1 MPVNHVP
8 MKADVGHGDQPTERI
23 RESQSSGKG
32 YVRSRTSVASVA
44 ARNRAI
50 RAIVII
56 AGLLISAGSANAITC
71 QSSPVPSNKG
81 QWAWRLIDNK
91 KCWYAGEPGMDKSKL
106 HWAVNADRAPEPTQ
120 RVVREPARLSALQ
133 PALRSE
139 PAPSTEAQR
148 SPAIPLPARA
158 GDIDWSNRWP
168 GINSEPPAI
177 SIPAGSD
184 AAGTESHASLQPAGD
199 DSRRTNLA
207 FSSYAKSRATAE
219 APQPMRAR
227 ADAAKRKSAAI
238 KEFGSQA
245 AFSFGVFTVA
255 LAIAMLL
262 FGMILKFARQANT
275 HDRRRAAEA
284 WLQAFHQRRTN
295 LEQRVGRRSDP
306 RMPDNSVSKSPPI
319 VPADDLE
326 SGLRDLICDLCP
338 TEIAGEE
345 PQTLASTAGYDVPR
359 RSYLRVMKVGEGPAM
374 GAQNRVPRPEPSE
387 VYNSR
392 LLRR

>member
-56 AGLLISAGSANAITC
+56 AGLLISAGSANAIKC
-71 QSSPVPSNKG
+71 QSSPVPSNKS

-177 SIPAGSD
+177 SIPSGPTTECGSCRNW
-184 AAGTESHASLQPAGD
+184 P
-199 DSRRTNLA
+199 
-207 FSSYAKSRATAE
+207 
-219 APQPMRAR
+219 
-227 ADAAKRKSAAI
+227 
-238 KEFGSQA
+238 
-245 AFSFGVFTVA
+245 
-255 LAIAMLL
+255 
-262 FGMILKFARQANT
+262 
-275 HDRRRAAEA
+275 
-284 WLQAFHQRRTN
+284 
-295 LEQRVGRRSDP
+295 
-306 RMPDNSVSKSPPI
+306 
-319 VPADDLE
+319 
-326 SGLRDLICDLCP
+326 
-338 TEIAGEE
+338 
-345 PQTLASTAGYDVPR
+345 
-359 RSYLRVMKVGEGPAM
+359 
-374 GAQNRVPRPEPSE
+374 
-387 VYNSR
+387 R
-392 LLRR
+392 LLRDAVTGCC